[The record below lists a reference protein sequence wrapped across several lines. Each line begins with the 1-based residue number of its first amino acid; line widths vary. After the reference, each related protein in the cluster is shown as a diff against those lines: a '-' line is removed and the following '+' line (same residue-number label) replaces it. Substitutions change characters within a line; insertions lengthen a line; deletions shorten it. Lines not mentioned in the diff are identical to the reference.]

1 MKTQLP
7 LHNRLFEYIRDLDI
21 IAELDAQ
28 IKHKEQDIS
37 NMSQLIT
44 IYEDLHCENMA
55 DDMAKRCN
63 AAEEELIFLLL
74 DKNRIERKILAFR
87 LNALYAD

>member
-7 LHNRLFEYIRDLDI
+7 LHNRLFEYIRDLDT

-37 NMSQLIT
+37 DMSQLIT
-44 IYEDLHCENMA
+44 IYEDLHCENMT
-55 DDMAKRCN
+55 DDMAKRGN